1 VVQYAILQIVDSEI
15 RKITPP
21 GEFFQRASRDKNTN
35 SLDLVFT
42 LARNSLF
49 CAQMKVFA
57 YLRVSSRGQID
68 GDGFDRQRDKI
79 KQWAKANGAVVE
91 AEFLEEGISGANDLE
106 GRPAMI
112 ELLGAISANGVRTVV
127 VERADRFA
135 RDLVAS
141 ELLLREFTRLGV
153 SVIEAEGG
161 NDLSAGCDGNPTAKL
176 IRQILAAVSEFDKT
190 SIVLKLRAAR
200 ARARREH
207 GRCEGRKPFG
217 ERDGEAAIMDLI
229 KTLRRKPKGG
239 KRLPF
244 AAIAEKLN
252 QDGIPTRTGKPWHPE
267 VVRRLLGGGR

>member
-1 VVQYAILQIVDSEI
+1 
-15 RKITPP
+15 
-21 GEFFQRASRDKNTN
+21 
-35 SLDLVFT
+35 
-42 LARNSLF
+42 
-49 CAQMKVFA
+49 MKAFS

-79 KQWAKANGAVVE
+79 QKWAKANGATIE
-91 AEFLEEGISGANDLE
+91 TEYLEEGVSGANELE
-106 GRPAMI
+106 GRPAMV
-112 ELLGAISANGVRTVV
+112 ELLGAIAANGVRTVI

-161 NDLSAGCDGNPTAKL
+161 NDLSAGDDSNPTAKL
-176 IRQILAAVSEFDKT
+176 VRQILGAVSEFDKT
-190 SIVLKLRAAR
+190 SIVLKLKAAR
-200 ARARREH
+200 SRARREN

-217 ERDGEAAIMDLI
+217 EKDGEADTLI
-229 KTLRRKPKGG
+229 LIRSLRRKPKGG
-239 KRLPF
+239 SRKSF

-252 QDGIPTRTGKPWHPE
+252 RDEVITRTGKPWHPE